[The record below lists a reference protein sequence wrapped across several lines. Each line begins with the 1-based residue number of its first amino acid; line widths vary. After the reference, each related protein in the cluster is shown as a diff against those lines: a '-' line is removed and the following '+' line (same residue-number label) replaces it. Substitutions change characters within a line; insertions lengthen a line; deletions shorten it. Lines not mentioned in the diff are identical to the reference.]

1 MDAVTTRQAAK
12 NLDSLI
18 EKVIADVEPTILC
31 NDQGQKAV
39 LMSLDEFNSWQ
50 ETLYLLSNPAN
61 AEHLRR
67 SIEEARGE
75 RLNESEIDTILA
87 RTRGILGKRS
97 LDEIDNKLAEMQKE

>member
-1 MDAVTTRQAAK
+1 MDTMTTHQAAK

-67 SIEEARGE
+67 SIEEIQA
-75 RLNESEIDTILA
+75 
-87 RTRGILGKRS
+87 GK
-97 LDEIDNKLAEMQKE
+97 IAEHPLIEP

>member
-18 EKVIADVEPTILC
+18 EKVISDVEPTILC

-97 LDEIDNKLAEMQKE
+97 LDEIDNKLAEMRKE